1 MILTNLMLYTESW
14 AIPEIIHTPSTEEII
29 VVCRLRRGRGRK
41 KNVCDNSNGIR
52 TSEIGEE
59 G

>member
-1 MILTNLMLYTESW
+1 MLYTESW